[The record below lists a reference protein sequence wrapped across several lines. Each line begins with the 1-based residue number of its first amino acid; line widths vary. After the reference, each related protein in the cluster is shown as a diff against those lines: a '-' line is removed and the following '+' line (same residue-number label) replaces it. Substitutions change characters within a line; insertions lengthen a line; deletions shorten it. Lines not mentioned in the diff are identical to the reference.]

1 MGDAFTISMQIA
13 AAPER
18 VYEHF
23 VRPEL
28 LVRWM
33 GQFAR
38 LEARPGG
45 LFALDINGVLIRGQY
60 VNLDP
65 PRLIEI
71 AWGEAGNAEM
81 PPGATSLVVRFEAA
95 GDGTLVHLEHRGL
108 TPAEAINHAMGW
120 PHYLARLAVLASG
133 GEPGP
138 DPFAD
143 GWERAAPSDAS
154 SA

>member
-1 MGDAFTISMQIA
+1 MDAFTTSMQIA
-13 AAPER
+13 APPER

-23 VRPEL
+23 VKPDL

-45 LFALDINGVLIRGQY
+45 LFAVDINGVLIRGQY
-60 VNLDP
+60 VTLDP

-81 PPGATSLVVRFEAA
+81 PPGATSLVLRFEAA
-95 GDGTLVHLEHRGL
+95 DGGTLVHLEHRGL
-108 TPAEAINHAMGW
+108 TPAEAINHAVGW
-120 PHYLARLAVLASG
+120 PHYLTRLATLAG
-133 GEPGP
+133 GEEPGP
-138 DPFAD
+138 DPFAE
-143 GWERAAPSDAS
+143 GWERATPGAS
-154 SA
+154 SLD